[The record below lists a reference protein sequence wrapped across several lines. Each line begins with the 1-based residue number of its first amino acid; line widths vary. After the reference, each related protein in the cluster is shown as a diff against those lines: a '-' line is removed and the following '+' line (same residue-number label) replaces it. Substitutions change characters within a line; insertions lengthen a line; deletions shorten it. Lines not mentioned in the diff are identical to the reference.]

1 MHFDIEA
8 RSSLKYAGE
17 KHLIELTARKQLVI
31 VIGFVA
37 NVVVSVGIFNTK
49 RSGHGLAKILVVS
62 PFLLIAGGLPDRM
75 QTSHQSQRERAN

>member
-49 RSGHGLAKILVVS
+49 RLAMVLQKSL
-62 PFLLIAGGLPDRM
+62 
-75 QTSHQSQRERAN
+75 